1 MSALV
6 LHEYRASG
14 NCYKIRLTAAH
25 LGIELERREYD
36 IAKGETRTPEFLKSI
51 NANGRIPV
59 LQDGDRF
66 LAESNAIC
74 FYLADGS
81 ALIPAGRFE
90 RADMLHWLFWEQYN
104 HEPNI
109 ATLRFWLRFVGLDAL
124 TAAQR
129 MQLTGKREAGRA
141 ALDLMDR
148 HLDRREWLAG
158 TRLSIADIALYAYT
172 HVAGD
177 AGFDLAAFPAINRWM
192 KGIVALPGHVTMT
205 EQAMAF
211 AG

>member
-1 MSALV
+1 MSGLV
-6 LHEYRASG
+6 LHEYQASG

-25 LGIELERREYD
+25 LGIALERREYD
-36 IAKGETRTPEFLKSI
+36 IVKGETRTPEFLGTV

-81 ALIPAGRFE
+81 ALIPSDRFD
-90 RADMLHWLFWEQYN
+90 RADMLHWMFWEQYN

-109 ATLRFWLRFVGLDAL
+109 ATLRFWLRTVGIEAL
-124 TAAQR
+124 NGAQR
-129 MQLTGKREAGRA
+129 SQIPIKREAGRA

-148 HLDRREWLAG
+148 HLEQHDWLAG
-158 TRLSIADIALYAYT
+158 SGFSIADICLFAYT
-172 HVAGD
+172 HVADEG
-177 AGFDLAAFPAINRWM
+177 GFDLAVYPAIIAWLDR
-192 KGIVALPGHVTMT
+192 VAALPGHVAMD
-205 EQAMAF
+205 EQTLAL